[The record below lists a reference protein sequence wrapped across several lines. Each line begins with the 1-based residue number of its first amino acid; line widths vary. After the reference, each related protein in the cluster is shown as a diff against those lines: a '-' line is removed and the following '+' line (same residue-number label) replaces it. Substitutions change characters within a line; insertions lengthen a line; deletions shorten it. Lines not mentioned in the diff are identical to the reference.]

1 MIGKLLKESDP
12 FLLVAIAILTVLGIF
27 LIYSAGDGG
36 QSLTIGDLYA
46 RQAIWWGIALFVGAI
61 SFSIPLK
68 WWEASAYPLYAIGVI
83 SLIFLALKSGAG
95 DLSTRWVDFGPFNI
109 QPSEF
114 AKIFTVMA
122 CARYLGNRKTHIASL
137 GGLLVPAFL
146 VCIPAALV
154 ALQPDLGTAIVF
166 IVILIAI
173 LFWSGLPLIYLLFL
187 IIPVTS
193 FLLIVFATEME
204 SFPWIVYRT
213 TGGEVERIITLWF
226 CFGIGLFG
234 LVVIYFALRKRLQ
247 FFYSLL
253 LLVVYLATGFLTGPF
268 WEQLKPYQRAR
279 ILGFLRPETD
289 PLGGGW
295 QIIQS
300 KVAIGSGGLIG
311 KGFLEGTQK
320 KLAFLPAQHTDFIFS
335 ILGEEFGYIGVVL
348 FLALFL
354 FALIRIVELAR
365 NVSQN
370 PFSTLLVFGFL
381 AIWFFHFLIN
391 VGMTL
396 GIMPVTGLP
405 LPFLSYG
412 GSFLVACYFTLG
424 ILLRISTERFQYW
437 VGG

>member
-1 MIGKLLKESDP
+1 MKESDP
-12 FLLVAIAILTVLGIF
+12 FLLVTIAILTGVGIF

-36 QSLTIGDLYA
+36 GSGTIGNLYA
-46 RQAIWWGIALFVGAI
+46 RQAIWWGIALLVGAV

-68 WWEASAYPLYAIGVI
+68 WWEASAYPLYAIGI
-83 SLIFLALKSGAG
+83 LSLIFLALKSGTG
-95 DLSTRWVDFGPFNI
+95 DLSTRWIVLGPVNV

-122 CARYLGNRKTHIASL
+122 LARYLGNRKTHITSL
-137 GGLLVPAFL
+137 GGLIVPAFL
-146 VCIPAALV
+146 VGIPTSLV

-166 IVILIAI
+166 VVILIAI
-173 LFWSGLPLIYLLFL
+173 LFWAGLPLIYLLFL

-193 FLLIVFATEME
+193 FLLIIFATEMN

-213 TGGEVERIITLWF
+213 SGGEIERVITLWF

-234 LVVIYFALRKRLQ
+234 FVVVCFALRKKLH
-247 FFYSLL
+247 FFYSML
-253 LLVVYLATGFLTGPF
+253 LLVVYLATGFLTAPF

-295 QIIQS
+295 QVIQS

-335 ILGEEFGYIGVVL
+335 ILGEEFGYIGVLL

-354 FALIRIVELAR
+354 FGLVRIVELAR
-365 NVSQN
+365 NVSRN
-370 PFSTLLVFGFL
+370 PFATLLAFGFL
-381 AIWFFHFLIN
+381 AIWFFHFFIN

-396 GIMPVTGLP
+396 GVMPVTGLP

-437 VGG
+437 VG